1 MESMMSLGA
10 EENERTSHQPKTQ
23 HGGAATG
30 SDSGLEFSLD
40 TGVELKTFI
49 GDSAAKDLPTAT
61 AGTMLSLDEKVGKYQ
76 VRKLLGE
83 GGMGAVYLAYD
94 PLIEREVAL
103 KILSE
108 DVGNSATAL
117 QRFLAEARAIGRLN
131 SPHVVSIYDID
142 QWNGRY
148 FIVMEL
154 INGGSVAGYAN
165 ERGKLPWKEACDLVA
180 QAARGLAAAHSA
192 GMIHRDIKPENLMM
206 TKDGQVKVVD
216 FGLSKLLDSS
226 QDTRSAVTK
235 AGQILGTP
243 QYMSPEQFEAEQTDA
258 RTDIYSLG
266 ATLYRLLTGRFPYYE
281 CKSILQMMTAH
292 LSKPPPVPSDLIPL
306 LPVSCDAT
314 VVKAMAKR
322 PADRF
327 QTALE
332 LADALQ
338 GMIDGQVKGVV
349 ADNQG
354 STSVDEADRP
364 CLIAYL
370 MEPSKL
376 QAAMIKDG
384 LVKAG
389 VSGVQLLQS
398 ADEAVQAIQ
407 VAAPDLLMTALQ
419 IPGGDG
425 LSMLKQLCEKSL
437 LTRGTVVLNSSDSTI
452 EQLLEIGPAGCLV
465 LAPKK
470 VRLADTLRI
479 AHATGPVIFAS
490 GPFAAPIDVE
500 RVRLRVELDT
510 GRIPAVLAG
519 LFRELML
526 LHVEVVLPGA
536 RVTNG
541 AERPHL
547 TLRLRTGATTPGD
560 AVAFLQQ
567 VKAAPADNL
576 GLVAAVQVAGDELR
590 LRAVS
595 GLGVIASCSRGM
607 DGSRLRCLLQAS
619 QPGTGN

>member
-1 MESMMSLGA
+1 MSLNVD
-10 EENERTSHQPKTQ
+10 ENEGNPGQTTTKLSDTQ
-23 HGGAATG
+23 TG
-30 SDSGLEFSLD
+30 SDSNLQFSLD

-49 GDSAAKDLPTAT
+49 GDSSAKELPAAST
-61 AGTMLSLDEKVGKYQ
+61 GTMLSLDEKVGKYQ

-103 KILSE
+103 KVLSE

-154 INGGSVAGYAN
+154 INGGSIAGYAN
-165 ERGKLPWKEACDLVA
+165 ERGRLPWEEACDLVA

-216 FGLSKLLDSS
+216 FGLSKLLDGS
-226 QDTRSAVTK
+226 QDTRTAVTK

-292 LSKPPPVPSDLIPL
+292 LSKPPPVPSALIPS
-306 LPVSCDAT
+306 LPASCDAI
-314 VVKAMAKR
+314 VVKAMAKQ
-322 PADRF
+322 PAERF

-338 GMIDGQVKGVV
+338 GIIDGKAKGVV
-349 ADNQG
+349 VDNQG
-354 STSVDEADRP
+354 AARVDEADRP
-364 CLIAYL
+364 CMMAFLL
-370 MEPSKL
+370 EPSKL
-376 QAAMIKDG
+376 QAAVIKDG

-398 ADEAVQAIQ
+398 VDDAVRAIEG
-407 VAAPDLLMTALQ
+407 ASPDLLMTALQ
-419 IPGGDG
+419 ITGGDG
-425 LSMLKQLCEKSL
+425 LSLLRQLCDKSL
-437 LTRGTVVLNSSDSTI
+437 LARGTVVLNSSDSTI
-452 EQLLEIGPAGCLV
+452 EQLLEVGPAGCLV

-470 VRLADTLRI
+470 VRLTDTLRI
-479 AHATGPVIFAS
+479 AHATGPVTFAS
-490 GPFAAPIDVE
+490 GHLAAPVVVE
-500 RVRLRVELDT
+500 QLRLRVELDT
-510 GRIPAVLAG
+510 GRIPAALAG

-526 LHVEVVLPGA
+526 LNVEVVVPGA
-536 RVTNG
+536 GVTNE

-547 TLRLRTGATTPGD
+547 TLRLRTTATTPGD

-567 VKAAPADNL
+567 VKLPTVDNS

-595 GLGVIASCSRGM
+595 GFGVIASCSRGL